1 MAVILLLAK
10 IPLYGQGYYI
20 LVGDIGQTGGWTM
33 KRRRGAAEVSKIYL
47 SVIAK

>member
-1 MAVILLLAK
+1 MILFLAK

-20 LVGDIGQTGGWTM
+20 LVGDIGQTGGLTV
-33 KRRRGAAEVSKIYL
+33 KRRRIAAEVSKIYL